1 MGIDSL
7 KDFYGICKLHELSKA
22 CGVFDYAIV
31 WLYLIFSRSN
41 TVSLCKPR

>member
-22 CGVFDYAIV
+22 CNVFDYAES
-31 WLYLIFSRSN
+31 LIILN
-41 TVSLCKPR
+41 L